1 MNYTDIVNKLIG
13 DINPI
18 GETNTDNARYENLKE
33 MCQLASNLIE
43 QIKHVALKKDSS
55 EYSVK
60 RAANFADKFITETI
74 EIFS

>member
-1 MNYTDIVNKLIG
+1 MNYTKIVNKLIG
-13 DINPI
+13 DVNPT
-18 GETNTDNARYENLKE
+18 GETNTDNARYDNLRE

-43 QIKHVALKKDSS
+43 QIKHVALKKDSI

-60 RAANFADKFITETI
+60 RAAIFADKFITETV